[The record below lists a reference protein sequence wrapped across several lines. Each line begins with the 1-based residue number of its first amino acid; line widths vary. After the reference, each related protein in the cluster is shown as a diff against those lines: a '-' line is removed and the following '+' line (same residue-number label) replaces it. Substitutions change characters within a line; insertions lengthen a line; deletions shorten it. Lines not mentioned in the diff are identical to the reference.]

1 MEGLGAE
8 KLVLG
13 RYSNHDGVKLTWNP
27 YLGFLYAPVPMVLSI
42 ASVSWL
48 YSQYSGADEGGY
60 KIHIE
65 DIFAQDLAHKTIL
78 SSLAWVVFVI
88 LLWGRMQFGWRGTT
102 AIRWSLSGFT
112 FLILAYFGSKFVL
125 ELIL

>member
-1 MEGLGAE
+1 MSSASSGICTVIF
-8 KLVLG
+8 LVVAMVFIMIVHING
-13 RYSNHDGVKLTWNP
+13 FFTQVPDNP

-65 DIFAQDLAHKTIL
+65 DIFAQQK
-78 SSLAWVVFVI
+78 
-88 LLWGRMQFGWRGTT
+88 
-102 AIRWSLSGFT
+102 
-112 FLILAYFGSKFVL
+112 KL
-125 ELIL
+125 E